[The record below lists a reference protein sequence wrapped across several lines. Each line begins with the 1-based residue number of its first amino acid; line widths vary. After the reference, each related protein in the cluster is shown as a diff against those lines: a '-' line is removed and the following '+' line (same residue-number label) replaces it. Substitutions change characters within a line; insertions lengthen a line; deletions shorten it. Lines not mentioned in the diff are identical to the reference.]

1 MLKRLNNT
9 LLNIY
14 NYMGGGILPVAIH
27 RNQVYFLFGKENSS
41 ADTPGWSDFGGG
53 REGRERPLTTAVR
66 EGYEELSGFMGSKS
80 QINTQVKNN
89 LICSIESNNYTT
101 FIFKADYCDMLP
113 IYFNRNFK
121 FMQKHAPHILS
132 KNGLYEKSEIK
143 WFTAHEVRENRGQ
156 FRNYY
161 NKEFLDSIL
170 AEEKNIK
177 KALRN

>member
-1 MLKRLNNT
+1 MT
-9 LLNIY
+9 I
-14 NYMGGGILPVAIH
+14 
-27 RNQVYFLFGKENSS
+27 
-41 ADTPGWSDFGGG
+41 
-53 REGRERPLTTAVR
+53 
-66 EGYEELSGFMGSKS
+66 
-80 QINTQVKNN
+80 
-89 LICSIESNNYTT
+89 
-101 FIFKADYCDMLP
+101 DMLP

>member
-66 EGYEELSGFMGSKS
+66 EGYTFRFMGSKS
-80 QINTQVKNN
+80 QINTQVTY
-89 LICSIESNNYTT
+89 LYY
-101 FIFKADYCDMLP
+101 DY
-113 IYFNRNFK
+113 
-121 FMQKHAPHILS
+121 
-132 KNGLYEKSEIK
+132 
-143 WFTAHEVRENRGQ
+143 
-156 FRNYY
+156 
-161 NKEFLDSIL
+161 
-170 AEEKNIK
+170 
-177 KALRN
+177 